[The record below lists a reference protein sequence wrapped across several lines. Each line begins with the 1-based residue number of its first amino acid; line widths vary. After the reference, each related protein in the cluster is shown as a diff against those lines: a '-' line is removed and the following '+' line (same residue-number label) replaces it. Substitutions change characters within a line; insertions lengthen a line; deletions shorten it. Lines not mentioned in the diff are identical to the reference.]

1 MDEYP
6 SNSNKSREEVAAK
19 APDEKKIEKVVT
31 GNVKLRKRGV
41 ARTFS
46 DVFLTQDVDSVKH
59 YILMDVIIP
68 KVKDVLH
75 DIGSEAWDSI
85 WGIQG
90 KSHGSTPA
98 SKVSYRDYYDKKRD
112 RREPS
117 RYSGGSYRDYQRV
130 PINDIVLD
138 SRGEAEDVIERM
150 DDIIATY
157 GTVSVADLY
166 ELCGVSCNYTD
177 NRYGWTDIS
186 MASVVR
192 VREGFLIKMPR
203 PMPLD

>member
-6 SNSNKSREEVAAK
+6 SNSNKSREETAAK

-46 DVFLTQDVDSVKH
+46 DIFLTQDVDSVKH
-59 YILMDVIIP
+59 YILTDVIIP
-68 KVKDVLH
+68 KVKDVIH

-90 KSHGSTPA
+90 KSHGNTLA

-112 RREPS
+112 NREPS
-117 RYSGGSYRDYQRV
+117 RYSGGTYRDYQRT

-150 DDIIATY
+150 YDIIATY

-177 NRYGWTDIS
+177 NRYGWTDIRN
-186 MASVVR
+186 ASVVR

>member
-6 SNSNKSREEVAAK
+6 SNSNKSREETAAK
-19 APDEKKIEKVVT
+19 ALDEKKIEKVVT

-46 DVFLTQDVDSVKH
+46 DIFLTQDVDSVKH
-59 YILMDVIIP
+59 YILTDVIIP
-68 KVKDVLH
+68 KVKDVIH

-90 KSHGSTPA
+90 KSHGNTLA

-112 RREPS
+112 NREPS
-117 RYSGGSYRDYQRV
+117 RYSGGAYRDYQRT

-150 DDIIATY
+150 YDIIATY

-177 NRYGWTDIS
+177 NRYGWTDIRN
-186 MASVVR
+186 ASVVR